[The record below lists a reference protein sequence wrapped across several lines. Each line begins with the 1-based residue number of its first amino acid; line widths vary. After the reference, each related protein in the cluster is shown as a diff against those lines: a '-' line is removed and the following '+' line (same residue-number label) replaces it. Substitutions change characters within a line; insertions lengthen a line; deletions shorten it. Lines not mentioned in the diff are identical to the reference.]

1 MRKEIRIKFIEHFLS
16 ILIVTSLLL
25 AVLFYI
31 QSENEHREIKLK
43 GESESLLNLPFVN
56 FDQPFDKALLKDLLD
71 LYEPDRQAKH
81 DSIIAVIE
89 QYRQSKLL
97 ANIESAYR
105 KESLTMNKF
114 TKLGIMYIKFILV
127 YFIVMIVTY
136 YGVQTFGVLRF
147 ARWKQKKISALLN
160 FIMRLKTKPE
170 AKNWLQVIKY
180 YVTTIYF
187 LIKALGKAVIY
198 FLLFSPAYVIAY
210 SVKTEIN
217 TDSILFMIF
226 LGVISNGLLI
236 MYTNKFFAFLVAE
249 SRKGYV
255 QIAIVKNLNASFD
268 ENSKSGISLRSIIKF
283 KKRFKG
289 HILDHIYMN
298 ARYQYISTVKEQA
311 AFLVTGL
318 IIIEMALNIQGYF
331 SYELLKQLLY
341 KNYDIVIVIILGI
354 FYVVKGTEILIDYFK
369 NREMMKFENTVL
381 E

>member
-105 KESLTMNKF
+105 KESLTVNKF

-136 YGVQTFGVLRF
+136 YGVQTFGALRF
-147 ARWKQKKISALLN
+147 VRWKQKKISALLN

-255 QIAIVKNLNASFD
+255 QIAVVKNLNASFD
-268 ENSKSGISLRSIIKF
+268 ENSKSGISLRSILKF

>member
-1 MRKEIRIKFIEHFLS
+1 M
-16 ILIVTSLLL
+16 
-25 AVLFYI
+25 
-31 QSENEHREIKLK
+31 
-43 GESESLLNLPFVN
+43 G
-56 FDQPFDKALLKDLLD
+56 
-71 LYEPDRQAKH
+71 
-81 DSIIAVIE
+81 
-89 QYRQSKLL
+89 
-97 ANIESAYR
+97 SA
-105 KESLTMNKF
+105 
-114 TKLGIMYIKFILV
+114 
-127 YFIVMIVTY
+127 
-136 YGVQTFGVLRF
+136 
-147 ARWKQKKISALLN
+147 
-160 FIMRLKTKPE
+160 
-170 AKNWLQVIKY
+170 
-180 YVTTIYF
+180 TIYF

-268 ENSKSGISLRSIIKF
+268 ENSKSGISLRSILKF